1 MEEFSELLLDCASNQ
16 QLKEMLQMSLSKSL
30 ITDSPLIRKFVEN
43 RGLKFQKQWR
53 IYEQSNYE
61 EDHRK
66 ADPRD
71 IFSRT
76 GQEEFFIG

>member
-43 RGLKFQKQWR
+43 RGQTFQRQWR

-61 EDHRK
+61 EDSRE
-66 ADPRD
+66 ADLRD

>member
-43 RGLKFQKQWR
+43 RGQKFQRQWR

-61 EDHRK
+61 EDSRE
-66 ADPRD
+66 ADLRD